1 MSKGGGKGHTPREAK
16 DDLKS
21 TQQLSVIDALSEGP
35 IVGPVNGLQSVL
47 INNTPVVDAD
57 GNSNIHGVTVVYQVG
72 ETPQSPLEGFE
83 ASGAETVLGVEVKH
97 DNPVTRTV
105 VSENIDRLRFTFG
118 VQMLQETT
126 DKGDRNP
133 SSVNL
138 LIQFQRSG
146 IWNTEFDITINGKIT
161 TQYLASVVADNLP
174 PRPFSVRMVR
184 VTPDSTTDRLQN
196 KTLWS
201 SYTEIIDIRQ
211 GYPGTAVAGLLVD
224 AEQFGSQQVTRNYH
238 LRGRIFQVP
247 SNYDPDTRTYTGLW
261 DGTLKPAYT
270 NNPAWCTMDI
280 LTHPRYGLGR
290 RIGVAD
296 VDKWALYAIAQYCDQ
311 QVPDGFGGTEPRMTL
326 NAYMTSQR
334 KAYDVL
340 ADFCSVMRCMPVWNG
355 SRMTFVQD
363 RPSDSAWTYT
373 NSNVVGGRFKY
384 SFSALKDRH
393 NAIEVRYTDPLNGW
407 QTSMELVE
415 DHASQ
420 IRYGRNLL
428 KMDAFGCT
436 SRGQAHRTGL
446 WVMMTELLETQTVDF
461 SVGAEGLRHTPGDII
476 EVCDNDYAGASIGG
490 RITDL
495 DISTRTLTLDREI
508 TLPESGAATLNI
520 VGPDGT
526 PFSTEIQSQPAP
538 DRVVLKVMPETVQ
551 PYSIWGLKL
560 PSLKRR
566 LFRCVRIKEDD
577 DGTYAITAVQHVP
590 EKESIVDNGAHFDP
604 LPGTTN
610 GIIPPAVQHLV
621 VDTDNDS
628 ILYQAKAKWDTP
640 RVVKG
645 VRFVVRLT
653 TGSGKE
659 GDPVRLVTTATT
671 SETEYAFHELPLGDY
686 TLTVRAING
695 FGQQGEPASVAFSI
709 QAPEAPSTIEMTP
722 GYFQITVTPYQA
734 IYDASVQYEFWYS
747 ATQLATAADIQS
759 KAQYLGTGSFWIKDN
774 IRPGHD
780 AWFYVRSVNRVG
792 KSAFAEASGQCSDD
806 AEGYLAFF
814 DGKIQQTQL
823 AKELLDKMDNTALKQ
838 DIADISKIVS
848 ETKNEIEQTVN
859 KTLGDQSATISQ
871 IQKVQTDTDNNLNAL
886 YMLKVQKTKD
896 GVPYVAGIGAGIEDV
911 AGQTLSQ
918 ILLAANRTAIIDPS
932 DGNTVPMLVA
942 QGGQIFLNEALVKYL
957 IAPTI
962 TSGGDPP
969 AFSLTPDGKLT
980 AKNADISGH
989 INAVSGS
996 FTGEINATSG
1006 SFTGEINATSGKFSG
1021 VIEAKEFVGD
1031 ICGSKVMQ
1039 GVSIRATNDERSTST
1054 RYTDSATYQIGKTIT
1069 VMANCERN
1077 GGSGAITVTINING
1091 QVKTAEVMPYTAGIP
1106 AMYQTVVFSVHT
1118 TSPVVDISVSLRV
1131 SGRYTTEASV
1141 WPLVMVSRSGNN
1153 FTN

>member
-146 IWNTEFDITINGKIT
+146 VWNTEFDITINGKIT

-407 QTSMELVE
+407 QTSTELVE

-566 LFRCVRIKEDD
+566 LFRCVRIKEND

-590 EKESIVDNGAHFDP
+590 EKEFIVDNGAHFDP

-838 DIADISKIVS
+838 DIADISKTVS

-859 KTLGDQSATISQ
+859 KTLGDQSTTISQ

-962 TSGGDPP
+962 TSGGNPP
-969 AFSLTPDGKLT
+969 AFSLTPDGRLS
-980 AKNADISGH
+980 ARNADIGGNINANSGTLNNVHILGSCQVDAVLSANQILGDIAKTYVLAGNSVYIPPQLMAMNLIALVTEKESPGNGGITWDNADMFFNGVYQTPGTSSAMSMFISGH
-989 INAVSGS
+989 Y
-996 FTGEINATSG
+996 T
-1006 SFTGEINATSGKFSG
+1006 
-1021 VIEAKEFVGD
+1021 
-1031 ICGSKVMQ
+1031 
-1039 GVSIRATNDERSTST
+1039 TST
-1054 RYTDSATYQIGKTIT
+1054 GGH
-1069 VMANCERN
+1069 
-1077 GGSGAITVTINING
+1077 GGSGGSYTRDLNGRLMAKVYLLPAGVPTTISCS
-1091 QVKTAEVMPYTAGIP
+1091 KFA
-1106 AMYQTVVFSVHT
+1106 VVWMSK
-1118 TSPVVDISVSLRV
+1118 
-1131 SGRYTTEASV
+1131 A
-1141 WPLVMVSRSGNN
+1141 
-1153 FTN
+1153 

>member
-146 IWNTEFDITINGKIT
+146 VWNTEFDITINGKIT

-261 DGTLKPAYT
+261 DGTFKPAYT
-270 NNPAWCTMDI
+270 SNPAWCVLDM

-407 QTSMELVE
+407 QTSTELVE

-508 TLPESGAATLNI
+508 TLPESDAATLNI

-838 DIADISKIVS
+838 DIADISKTVS

-896 GVPYVAGIGAGIEDV
+896 GVPYVAGIGTGIEDV

-969 AFSLTPDGKLT
+969 AFSLTPDGRLS
-980 AKNADISGH
+980 ARNADIGGNINANSGTLNNVHILGSCQVDAVLSANQILGDIAKTYVLAGNSVYIPPQLMAMNLIALVTEKESPGNGGITWDNADMFFNGVYQTPGTSSAMSMFISGH
-989 INAVSGS
+989 Y
-996 FTGEINATSG
+996 T
-1006 SFTGEINATSGKFSG
+1006 
-1021 VIEAKEFVGD
+1021 
-1031 ICGSKVMQ
+1031 
-1039 GVSIRATNDERSTST
+1039 TST
-1054 RYTDSATYQIGKTIT
+1054 GGH
-1069 VMANCERN
+1069 
-1077 GGSGAITVTINING
+1077 GGSGGSYTRDLNGRLMAKVYLLPAGVPTTISCS
-1091 QVKTAEVMPYTAGIP
+1091 KFA
-1106 AMYQTVVFSVHT
+1106 VVWMSK
-1118 TSPVVDISVSLRV
+1118 
-1131 SGRYTTEASV
+1131 A
-1141 WPLVMVSRSGNN
+1141 
-1153 FTN
+1153 

>member
-146 IWNTEFDITINGKIT
+146 VWNTEFDITINGKIT

-407 QTSMELVE
+407 QTSTELVE

-526 PFSTEIQSQPAP
+526 PFSTEIQSQHAP

-838 DIADISKIVS
+838 DIADISKTVS
-848 ETKNEIEQTVN
+848 ETKSEIEQTVN
-859 KTLGDQSATISQ
+859 KTLGDQSTTISQ

-969 AFSLTPDGKLT
+969 AFSLTPDGRLS
-980 AKNADISGH
+980 ARNADIGGNINANSGTLNNVHILGSCQVDAVLSANQILGDIAKTYVLAGNSVYIPPQLMAMNLIALVTEKESPGNGGITWDNADMFFNGVYQTPGTSSAMSMFISGH
-989 INAVSGS
+989 Y
-996 FTGEINATSG
+996 T
-1006 SFTGEINATSGKFSG
+1006 
-1021 VIEAKEFVGD
+1021 
-1031 ICGSKVMQ
+1031 
-1039 GVSIRATNDERSTST
+1039 TST
-1054 RYTDSATYQIGKTIT
+1054 GGH
-1069 VMANCERN
+1069 
-1077 GGSGAITVTINING
+1077 GGSGGSYTRDLNGRLMAKVYLLPAGVPTTISCS
-1091 QVKTAEVMPYTAGIP
+1091 KFA
-1106 AMYQTVVFSVHT
+1106 VVWMSK
-1118 TSPVVDISVSLRV
+1118 
-1131 SGRYTTEASV
+1131 A
-1141 WPLVMVSRSGNN
+1141 
-1153 FTN
+1153 

>member
-407 QTSMELVE
+407 QTSTELVE

-759 KAQYLGTGSFWIKDN
+759 KAQYLGTGSFRIKDN

-838 DIADISKIVS
+838 DIADISKTVS
-848 ETKNEIEQTVN
+848 ETKSEIEQTVN

-1006 SFTGEINATSGKFSG
+1006 KFSG

>member
-407 QTSMELVE
+407 QTSTELVE

-838 DIADISKIVS
+838 DIADISKTVS
-848 ETKNEIEQTVN
+848 ETKSEIEQTVN

-1006 SFTGEINATSGKFSG
+1006 KFSG

>member
-407 QTSMELVE
+407 QTSTELVE

-653 TGSGKE
+653 TSSGKE

-759 KAQYLGTGSFWIKDN
+759 KAQYLGTGSFRIKDN

-838 DIADISKIVS
+838 DIADISKTVS
-848 ETKNEIEQTVN
+848 ETKSEIEQTVN
-859 KTLGDQSATISQ
+859 KTLGDQSTTISQ

-962 TSGGDPP
+962 TSGGEPP

-989 INAVSGS
+989 INAV
-996 FTGEINATSG
+996 SG

>member
-407 QTSMELVE
+407 QTSTELVE

-780 AWFYVRSVNRVG
+780 AWFYVRSVNRGG
-792 KSAFAEASGQCSDD
+792 KSAFAEVSGQCSDD

-1006 SFTGEINATSGKFSG
+1006 KFSG

-1131 SGRYTTEASV
+1131 GGQYTTEASV

>member
-407 QTSMELVE
+407 QTSTELVE

-969 AFSLTPDGKLT
+969 AFSLTPDGRLS
-980 AKNADISGH
+980 ARNADIGGN
-989 INAVSGS
+989 INAYSGTLS
-996 FTGEINATSG
+996 NVHILENCQIDGTISATK
-1006 SFTGEINATSGKFSG
+1006 I
-1021 VIEAKEFVGD
+1021 IGD
-1031 ICGSKVMQ
+1031 IVKAVLIPLYGSAYIPPENFERELVIPCVGINGWTFKGGRWGGGSASVTANP
-1039 GVSIRATNDERSTST
+1039 GGTFVSFSTASL
-1054 RYTDSATYQIGKTIT
+1054 SAT
-1069 VMANCERN
+1069 
-1077 GGSGAITVTINING
+1077 GSGQIHIPSGQAVTLTYNADLDHASATQTAIGLII
-1091 QVKTAEVMPYTAGIP
+1091 K
-1106 AMYQTVVFSVHT
+1106 S
-1118 TSPVVDISVSLRV
+1118 
-1131 SGRYTTEASV
+1131 
-1141 WPLVMVSRSGNN
+1141 
-1153 FTN
+1153 

>member
-138 LIQFQRSG
+138 LIQFQRNG

-566 LFRCVRIKEDD
+566 LFRCVRIKEND

-838 DIADISKIVS
+838 DIADISKTVS

-962 TSGGDPP
+962 TSGGNPP
-969 AFSLTPDGKLT
+969 AFSLTPDGRLS
-980 AKNADISGH
+980 ARNADIGGN
-989 INAVSGS
+989 INAYSGTLS
-996 FTGEINATSG
+996 NVHILENCQIDGTISATK
-1006 SFTGEINATSGKFSG
+1006 I
-1021 VIEAKEFVGD
+1021 IGD
-1031 ICGSKVMQ
+1031 IVKAVLIPLYGSAYIPPENFERELVIPCVGINGWTFKGGRWGGGSASVTANP
-1039 GVSIRATNDERSTST
+1039 GGTFVSFSTASL
-1054 RYTDSATYQIGKTIT
+1054 SAT
-1069 VMANCERN
+1069 
-1077 GGSGAITVTINING
+1077 GSGQIHIPSGQAVTLTYNADLDHASATQTAIGLII
-1091 QVKTAEVMPYTAGIP
+1091 K
-1106 AMYQTVVFSVHT
+1106 S
-1118 TSPVVDISVSLRV
+1118 
-1131 SGRYTTEASV
+1131 
-1141 WPLVMVSRSGNN
+1141 
-1153 FTN
+1153 

>member
-1 MSKGGGKGHTPREAK
+1 MATTDTLNMAAPAMVRICLYGDLQRFGKRISLSIKTAAEGIHALAIQLPGFRQRMNEGWYQVRIAGSDMAPDTLTARLNESLPPGAVVHIVPRMAGAKNGIWQVVAGAALIGASFIPGLNAVAAAVLFSAGTSMALGGVAQM
-16 DDLKS
+16 L
-21 TQQLSVIDALSEGP
+21 
-35 IVGPVNGLQSVL
+35 
-47 INNTPVVDAD
+47 TPVPKTP
-57 GNSNIHGVTVVYQVG
+57 TVGQ
-72 ETPQSPLEGFE
+72 
-83 ASGAETVLGVEVKH
+83 
-97 DNPVTRTV
+97 
-105 VSENIDRLRFTFG
+105 
-118 VQMLQETT
+118 T
-126 DKGDRNP
+126 D
-133 SSVNL
+133 
-138 LIQFQRSG
+138 
-146 IWNTEFDITINGKIT
+146 NGKQNT
-161 TQYLASVVADNLP
+161 YFSSLENMVAQGNP
-174 PRPFSVRMVR
+174 

-261 DGTLKPAYT
+261 DGTFKPAYT
-270 NNPAWCTMDI
+270 NNPAWCTMDK

-326 NAYMTSQR
+326 NAYITTQR

-355 SRMTFVQD
+355 RRMTFIQD
-363 RPSDSAWTYT
+363 RPSDKAWTYT
-373 NSNVVGGRFKY
+373 NGNVVGGRFKY

-407 QTSMELVE
+407 QTSTELVE

-420 IRYGRNLL
+420 ARYGRNLL

-461 SVGAEGLRHTPGDII
+461 SVGAEGLRHTSGDII
-476 EVCDNDYAGASIGG
+476 EVCDNDYAGASVGG

-495 DISTRTLTLDREI
+495 EISTRTLTLDREI
-508 TLPESGAATLNI
+508 TLPESGAAMLNI
-520 VGPDGT
+520 VGPDGK

-538 DRVVLKVMPETVQ
+538 DRVVMKVLPEAVQ

-566 LFRCVRIKEDD
+566 LFRCVRIKEND
-577 DGTYAITAVQHVP
+577 DGTYAITALQHVP

-610 GIIPPAVQHLV
+610 SIIPPAVQHLTV
-621 VDTDNDS
+621 STDNDS
-628 ILYQAKAKWDTP
+628 TLYQAKAKWDTP

-653 TGSGKE
+653 IRNGKDD
-659 GDPVRLVTTATT
+659 DPARLVTTATT

-695 FGQQGEPASVAFSI
+695 FGQQGEPSSVTFSI
-709 QAPEAPSTIEMTP
+709 QAPAAPFTIELTP

-747 ATQLATAADIQS
+747 ATQLTTAADIQS
-759 KAQYLGTGSFWIKDN
+759 KAQYLGIGSFWIKDGLK
-774 IRPGHD
+774 PLHD
-780 AWFYVRSVNRVG
+780 AWFYVRSVNLAG
-792 KSAFAEASGQCSDD
+792 KSVFAEVSGRPSDD
-806 AEGYLAFF
+806 AKGYLDFF
-814 DGKIQQTQL
+814 KGLITEAYLGTELLKKIDLTEDNASKLQQFSKEWQDANDKWNAMWGVKIEQTKDGKYYVAGLGLSMEDTPDGKISQFL
-823 AKELLDKMDNTALKQ
+823 VAADR
-838 DIADISKIVS
+838 IAYINPANGN
-848 ETKNEIEQTVN
+848 ETPGFVMQ
-859 KTLGDQSATISQ
+859 GDQ
-871 IQKVQTDTDNNLNAL
+871 
-886 YMLKVQKTKD
+886 
-896 GVPYVAGIGAGIEDV
+896 
-911 AGQTLSQ
+911 
-918 ILLAANRTAIIDPS
+918 II
-932 DGNTVPMLVA
+932 M
-942 QGGQIFLNEALVKYL
+942 NEAFLKYL
-957 IAPTI
+957 SAPTI
-962 TSGGDPP
+962 TSGGNPP

-980 AKNADISGH
+980 AKNAD
-989 INAVSGS
+989 
-996 FTGEINATSG
+996 
-1006 SFTGEINATSGKFSG
+1006 
-1021 VIEAKEFVGD
+1021 
-1031 ICGSKVMQ
+1031 
-1039 GVSIRATNDERSTST
+1039 
-1054 RYTDSATYQIGKTIT
+1054 
-1069 VMANCERN
+1069 
-1077 GGSGAITVTINING
+1077 
-1091 QVKTAEVMPYTAGIP
+1091 TAGIP
-1106 AMYQTVVFSVHT
+1106 AMYQTVVFSVYT

-1131 SGRYTTEASV
+1131 RGQYTTSASV

>member
-407 QTSMELVE
+407 QTSTELVE

-1006 SFTGEINATSGKFSG
+1006 KFSG

-1039 GVSIRATNDERSTST
+1039 GVSIRATNDELSTST

>member
-72 ETPQSPLEGFE
+72 ETPQVPLEGFE

-105 VSENIDRLRFTFG
+105 VSENVDRLRFTFG

-126 DKGDRNP
+126 DRGDRNP

-138 LIQFQRSG
+138 LIQFQRGG

-261 DGTLKPAYT
+261 DGTFKPAYT
-270 NNPAWCTMDI
+270 NNPAWCVLDM

-326 NAYMTSQR
+326 NACITTRR

-355 SRMTFVQD
+355 NTMTFIQD
-363 RPSDSAWTYT
+363 RPSDAAWTYT
-373 NSNVVGGRFKY
+373 NSNVVGGKFKY

-393 NAIEVRYTDPLNGW
+393 NATEVRYTDPLNGW
-407 QTSMELVE
+407 QTSTELVE

-420 IRYGRNLL
+420 ARYGRNLL

-476 EVCDNDYAGASIGG
+476 EVCDNDYAGASVGG

-495 DISTRTLTLDREI
+495 DISTRTLTFDREI
-508 TLPESGAATLNI
+508 TLPESGTAMLNI
-520 VGPDGT
+520 VGPDGK

-538 DRVVLKVMPETVQ
+538 DRVVVKVLPEAVQ

-560 PSLKRR
+560 PSLQRR
-566 LFRCVRIKEDD
+566 LFRCVRIKEND
-577 DGTYAITAVQHVP
+577 DGTYAITALQHVP

-610 GIIPPAVQHLV
+610 SIIPPAVQHLTV
-621 VDTDNDS
+621 STDNDS
-628 ILYQAKAKWDTP
+628 TLYQAKAKWDTP

-645 VRFVVRLT
+645 VRFVVKLT
-653 TGSGKE
+653 TGNGKDD
-659 GDPVRLVTTATT
+659 DPARLVTTATT
-671 SETEYAFHELPLGDY
+671 SETQYAFHELPLGDY

-695 FGQQGEPASVAFSI
+695 FGQQGEPSSVTFSI
-709 QAPEAPSTIEMTP
+709 KAPAAPSIIELTP
-722 GYFQITVTPYQA
+722 GYFQITVTPHQA

-759 KAQYLGTGSFWIKDN
+759 KAQYLGTGSFRIKDN
-774 IRPGHD
+774 IRPEHD
-780 AWFYVRSVNRVG
+780 AWFYVRSVNLVG

-806 AEGYLAFF
+806 AKGYLAFF

-823 AKELLDKMDNTALKQ
+823 AKELWELVDNTALKQ
-838 DIADISKIVS
+838 NIADISKTVS

-859 KTLGDQSATISQ
+859 KTLNDQSATISQ

-918 ILLAANRTAIIDPS
+918 ILLAANRIAMIDPS
-932 DGNTVPMLVA
+932 NGNTTPMFVA
-942 QGGQIFLNEALVKYL
+942 RDGQIIMNEVFLKLLSAAVIN
-957 IAPTI
+957 APTI
-962 TSGGDPP
+962 TSGGNPP
-969 AFSLTPDGKLT
+969 AFSLTPDGGLAARK
-980 AKNADISGH
+980 ADISGN
-989 INAVSGS
+989 INANSGTLNNVHILGNCQVDAVLS
-996 FTGEINATSG
+996 ANQIR
-1006 SFTGEINATSGKFSG
+1006 
-1021 VIEAKEFVGD
+1021 GD
-1031 ICGSKVMQ
+1031 IAKIVACNR
-1039 GVSIRATNDERSTST
+1039 RASVYIPAEEFNRTLAIPSVWVT
-1054 RYTDSATYQIGKTIT
+1054 A
-1069 VMANCERN
+1069 
-1077 GGSGAITVTINING
+1077 SGFAGDTFHVNITVTVSVGGTVYQGTAYATNRKPGVCDVFCNVPANTPATVSYQVSWNDAHDDTTVESASQALVFIN
-1091 QVKTAEVMPYTAGIP
+1091 KA
-1106 AMYQTVVFSVHT
+1106 
-1118 TSPVVDISVSLRV
+1118 
-1131 SGRYTTEASV
+1131 
-1141 WPLVMVSRSGNN
+1141 
-1153 FTN
+1153 

>member
-407 QTSMELVE
+407 QTSTELVE

-838 DIADISKIVS
+838 DIADISKTVS

-896 GVPYVAGIGAGIEDV
+896 GVPYVAGIGTGIEDV

-962 TSGGDPP
+962 TSGGNPP
-969 AFSLTPDGKLT
+969 AFSLTPDGRLS
-980 AKNADISGH
+980 ARNADIGGN
-989 INAVSGS
+989 INAYSGTLS
-996 FTGEINATSG
+996 NVHILENCQIDGTISATK
-1006 SFTGEINATSGKFSG
+1006 I
-1021 VIEAKEFVGD
+1021 IGD
-1031 ICGSKVMQ
+1031 IVKAVLIPLYGSAYIPPENFERELVIPCVGINGWTFKGGRWGGGSASVTANP
-1039 GVSIRATNDERSTST
+1039 GGTFVSFSTASL
-1054 RYTDSATYQIGKTIT
+1054 SAT
-1069 VMANCERN
+1069 
-1077 GGSGAITVTINING
+1077 GSGQIHIPSGQAVTLTYNADLDHASATQTAIGLII
-1091 QVKTAEVMPYTAGIP
+1091 K
-1106 AMYQTVVFSVHT
+1106 S
-1118 TSPVVDISVSLRV
+1118 
-1131 SGRYTTEASV
+1131 
-1141 WPLVMVSRSGNN
+1141 
-1153 FTN
+1153 

>member
-363 RPSDSAWTYT
+363 RPSDSAWIYT

-1006 SFTGEINATSGKFSG
+1006 KFSG

>member
-146 IWNTEFDITINGKIT
+146 VWNTEFDITINGKIT

-407 QTSMELVE
+407 QTSTELVE

-969 AFSLTPDGKLT
+969 AFSLTPDGRLS
-980 AKNADISGH
+980 ARNADIGGNINANSGTLNNVHILGSCQVDAVLSANQILGDIAKTYVLAGNSVYIPPQLMAMNLIALVTEKESPGNGGITWDNADMFFNGVYQTPGTSSAMSMFISGH
-989 INAVSGS
+989 Y
-996 FTGEINATSG
+996 T
-1006 SFTGEINATSGKFSG
+1006 
-1021 VIEAKEFVGD
+1021 
-1031 ICGSKVMQ
+1031 
-1039 GVSIRATNDERSTST
+1039 TST
-1054 RYTDSATYQIGKTIT
+1054 GGH
-1069 VMANCERN
+1069 
-1077 GGSGAITVTINING
+1077 GGSGGSYTRDLNGRLMAKVYLLPAGVPTTISCS
-1091 QVKTAEVMPYTAGIP
+1091 KFA
-1106 AMYQTVVFSVHT
+1106 VVWMSK
-1118 TSPVVDISVSLRV
+1118 
-1131 SGRYTTEASV
+1131 A
-1141 WPLVMVSRSGNN
+1141 
-1153 FTN
+1153 

>member
-72 ETPQSPLEGFE
+72 ETPQAPLEGFE

-105 VSENIDRLRFTFG
+105 VSENVDRLRFTFG

-261 DGTLKPAYT
+261 DGAFKPAYT
-270 NNPAWCTMDI
+270 NNPAWCTMDK

-290 RIGVAD
+290 RIGGAD

-311 QVPDGFGGTEPRMTL
+311 PVPDGFGGTEPRMTL
-326 NAYMTSQR
+326 NAYITTQR

-355 SRMTFVQD
+355 RKMTFIQD
-363 RPSDSAWTYT
+363 RPSDKAWTYT
-373 NSNVVGGRFKY
+373 NGNVVGGRFKY

-393 NAIEVRYTDPLNGW
+393 NAVEVRYTDPLNGW
-407 QTSMELVE
+407 QTSTELVE

-420 IRYGRNLL
+420 ARYGRNLL

-476 EVCDNDYAGASIGG
+476 EVCDNDYAGASVGG

-508 TLPESGAATLNI
+508 TLPESGATTLNI
-520 VGPDGT
+520 VGPDGK

-538 DRVVLKVMPETVQ
+538 DRVVTKVLPETVQ

-566 LFRCVRIKEDD
+566 LFRCVRIKEND
-577 DGTYAITAVQHVP
+577 DGTYAITALQHVP

-610 GIIPPAVQHLV
+610 SIIPPAVQHLTV
-621 VDTDNDS
+621 STDNDS
-628 ILYQAKAKWDTP
+628 TLYQAKAKWGTP
-640 RVVKG
+640 RVVKD

-653 TGSGKE
+653 TGSGNE

-695 FGQQGEPASVAFSI
+695 YGQQGEPASVAFSI

-722 GYFQITVTPYQA
+722 GYFQITVTPHQTV
-734 IYDASVQYEFWYS
+734 YDASVQYEFWYS

-759 KAQYLGTGSFWIKDN
+759 KAQYLGVGSFWIKDGLK
-774 IRPGHD
+774 PLHD
-780 AWFYVRSVNRVG
+780 AWFYVRSVNLAG
-792 KSAFAEASGQCSDD
+792 KSVFAEASGRPGDD
-806 AEGYLAFF
+806 AKGYLDFF
-814 DGKIQQTQL
+814 KGLITETYLGTESLKKIDLTENNASKLQQFS
-823 AKELLDKMDNTALKQ
+823 KEWQDANDKWSATWGVK
-838 DIADISKIVS
+838 
-848 ETKNEIEQTVN
+848 IEQT
-859 KTLGDQSATISQ
+859 
-871 IQKVQTDTDNNLNAL
+871 
-886 YMLKVQKTKD
+886 KD
-896 GVPYVAGIGAGIEDV
+896 GKYYVAGLGLSMED
-911 AGQTLSQ
+911 
-918 ILLAANRTAIIDPS
+918 
-932 DGNTVPMLVA
+932 
-942 QGGQIFLNEALVKYL
+942 
-957 IAPTI
+957 
-962 TSGGDPP
+962 
-969 AFSLTPDGKLT
+969 TPDGKISQFLV
-980 AKNADISGH
+980 AADRIAY
-989 INAVSGS
+989 INPANGNETPG
-996 FTGEINATSG
+996 F
-1006 SFTGEINATSGKFSG
+1006 
-1021 VIEAKEFVGD
+1021 
-1031 ICGSKVMQ
+1031 VMQ
-1039 GVSIRATNDERSTST
+1039 
-1054 RYTDSATYQIGKTIT
+1054 
-1069 VMANCERN
+1069 
-1077 GGSGAITVTINING
+1077 
-1091 QVKTAEVMPYTAGIP
+1091 
-1106 AMYQTVVFSVHT
+1106 
-1118 TSPVVDISVSLRV
+1118 
-1131 SGRYTTEASV
+1131 
-1141 WPLVMVSRSGNN
+1141 
-1153 FTN
+1153 

>member
-407 QTSMELVE
+407 QTSTELVE

-566 LFRCVRIKEDD
+566 LFRCVRIKEND

-838 DIADISKIVS
+838 DIADISKTVS

-896 GVPYVAGIGAGIEDV
+896 GVPYVAGIGTGIEDV

-969 AFSLTPDGKLT
+969 AFSLTPDGRLS
-980 AKNADISGH
+980 ARNADIGGNINANSGTLNNVHILGSCQVDAVLSANQILGDIAKTYVLAGNSVYIPPQLMAMNLIALVTEKESPGNGGITWDNADMFFNGVYQTPGTSSAMSMFISGH
-989 INAVSGS
+989 Y
-996 FTGEINATSG
+996 T
-1006 SFTGEINATSGKFSG
+1006 
-1021 VIEAKEFVGD
+1021 
-1031 ICGSKVMQ
+1031 
-1039 GVSIRATNDERSTST
+1039 TST
-1054 RYTDSATYQIGKTIT
+1054 GGH
-1069 VMANCERN
+1069 
-1077 GGSGAITVTINING
+1077 GGSGGSYTRDLNGRLMAKVYLLPAGVPTTISCS
-1091 QVKTAEVMPYTAGIP
+1091 KFA
-1106 AMYQTVVFSVHT
+1106 VVWMSK
-1118 TSPVVDISVSLRV
+1118 
-1131 SGRYTTEASV
+1131 A
-1141 WPLVMVSRSGNN
+1141 
-1153 FTN
+1153 

>member
-146 IWNTEFDITINGKIT
+146 VWNTEFDITINGKIT

-407 QTSMELVE
+407 QTSTELVE

-838 DIADISKIVS
+838 DIADISKTVS

-871 IQKVQTDTDNNLNAL
+871 IQKVQADTDNNLNAL

-896 GVPYVAGIGAGIEDV
+896 GVPYVAGIGTGIEDV

-962 TSGGDPP
+962 TSGGNPP
-969 AFSLTPDGKLT
+969 AFSLTPDGRLS
-980 AKNADISGH
+980 ARNADIGGNINANSGTLNNVHILGSCQVDAVLSANQILGDIAKTYVLAGNSVYIPPQLMAMNLIALVTEKESPGNGGITWDNADMFFNGVYQTPGTSSAMSMFISGH
-989 INAVSGS
+989 Y
-996 FTGEINATSG
+996 T
-1006 SFTGEINATSGKFSG
+1006 
-1021 VIEAKEFVGD
+1021 
-1031 ICGSKVMQ
+1031 
-1039 GVSIRATNDERSTST
+1039 TST
-1054 RYTDSATYQIGKTIT
+1054 GGH
-1069 VMANCERN
+1069 
-1077 GGSGAITVTINING
+1077 GGSGGSYTRDLNGRLMAKVYLLPAGVPTTISCS
-1091 QVKTAEVMPYTAGIP
+1091 KFA
-1106 AMYQTVVFSVHT
+1106 VVWMSK
-1118 TSPVVDISVSLRV
+1118 
-1131 SGRYTTEASV
+1131 A
-1141 WPLVMVSRSGNN
+1141 
-1153 FTN
+1153 

>member
-407 QTSMELVE
+407 QTSTELVE

-508 TLPESGAATLNI
+508 TLPESGAATLN
-520 VGPDGT
+520 
-526 PFSTEIQSQPAP
+526 QSQPAP

-1006 SFTGEINATSGKFSG
+1006 KFSG

>member
-138 LIQFQRSG
+138 LIQFQRNG

-407 QTSMELVE
+407 QTSTELVE

-1006 SFTGEINATSGKFSG
+1006 KFSG

>member
-407 QTSMELVE
+407 QTSTELVE

-566 LFRCVRIKEDD
+566 LFRCVRIKEND

-747 ATQLATAADIQS
+747 ATQLVTAADIQS

-838 DIADISKIVS
+838 DIADISKTVS
-848 ETKNEIEQTVN
+848 ETKSEIEQTVN
-859 KTLGDQSATISQ
+859 KTLGDQSTTISQ

-962 TSGGDPP
+962 TSGGNPP
-969 AFSLTPDGKLT
+969 AFSLTPDGRLS
-980 AKNADISGH
+980 ARNADIGGN
-989 INAVSGS
+989 INAYSGTLS
-996 FTGEINATSG
+996 NVHILENCQIDGTISATK
-1006 SFTGEINATSGKFSG
+1006 I
-1021 VIEAKEFVGD
+1021 IGD
-1031 ICGSKVMQ
+1031 IVKAVLIPLYGSAYIPPENFERELVIPCVGINGWTFKGGRWGGGSASVTANP
-1039 GVSIRATNDERSTST
+1039 GGTFVSFSTASL
-1054 RYTDSATYQIGKTIT
+1054 SAT
-1069 VMANCERN
+1069 
-1077 GGSGAITVTINING
+1077 GSGQIHIPSGQAVTLTYNADLDHASATQTAIGLII
-1091 QVKTAEVMPYTAGIP
+1091 K
-1106 AMYQTVVFSVHT
+1106 S
-1118 TSPVVDISVSLRV
+1118 
-1131 SGRYTTEASV
+1131 
-1141 WPLVMVSRSGNN
+1141 
-1153 FTN
+1153 

>member
-138 LIQFQRSG
+138 LIQFQRNG

-407 QTSMELVE
+407 QTSTELVE

-838 DIADISKIVS
+838 DIADISKTVS

-962 TSGGDPP
+962 TSGGNPP
-969 AFSLTPDGKLT
+969 AFSLTPDGRLS
-980 AKNADISGH
+980 ARNADIGGN
-989 INAVSGS
+989 INAYSGTLS
-996 FTGEINATSG
+996 NVHILENCQIDGTISATK
-1006 SFTGEINATSGKFSG
+1006 I
-1021 VIEAKEFVGD
+1021 IGD
-1031 ICGSKVMQ
+1031 IVKAVLIPLYGSAY
-1039 GVSIRATNDERSTST
+1039 IPPENFER
-1054 RYTDSATYQIGKTIT
+1054 
-1069 VMANCERN
+1069 E
-1077 GGSGAITVTINING
+1077 
-1091 QVKTAEVMPYTAGIP
+1091 
-1106 AMYQTVVFSVHT
+1106 
-1118 TSPVVDISVSLRV
+1118 L
-1131 SGRYTTEASV
+1131 
-1141 WPLVMVSRSGNN
+1141 
-1153 FTN
+1153 

>member
-35 IVGPVNGLQSVL
+35 IVGPVNGLQSVM

-72 ETPQSPLEGFE
+72 ETPQSLLEGFE

-407 QTSMELVE
+407 QTSTELVE

-838 DIADISKIVS
+838 DIADISKTVS

-962 TSGGDPP
+962 TSGGNPP

-980 AKNADISGH
+980 AKNADISGT
-989 INAVSGS
+989 INANSG
-996 FTGEINATSG
+996 T
-1006 SFTGEINATSGKFSG
+1006 FSNVHILG
-1021 VIEAKEFVGD
+1021 DCRVDAVLSANQIRGD
-1031 ICGSKVMQ
+1031 IARIVACN
-1039 GVSIRATNDERSTST
+1039 RRSSVYIPAEEFDRTLAIPSVWVT
-1054 RYTDSATYQIGKTIT
+1054 A
-1069 VMANCERN
+1069 
-1077 GGSGAITVTINING
+1077 SGFAGNTFHVNITVTVNVGGTVYTGAAYATN
-1091 QVKTAEVMPYTAGIP
+1091 VKPGICDVFCIIP
-1106 AMYQTVVFSVHT
+1106 ANIPVAVSYQASWNDSQDGSAVDSSSQALVF
-1118 TSPVVDISVSLRV
+1118 INK
-1131 SGRYTTEASV
+1131 A
-1141 WPLVMVSRSGNN
+1141 
-1153 FTN
+1153 

>member
-1 MSKGGGKGHTPREAK
+1 
-16 DDLKS
+16 
-21 TQQLSVIDALSEGP
+21 
-35 IVGPVNGLQSVL
+35 
-47 INNTPVVDAD
+47 
-57 GNSNIHGVTVVYQVG
+57 
-72 ETPQSPLEGFE
+72 FE

-407 QTSMELVE
+407 QTSTELVE

-1006 SFTGEINATSGKFSG
+1006 KFSG

>member
-1 MSKGGGKGHTPREAK
+1 
-16 DDLKS
+16 
-21 TQQLSVIDALSEGP
+21 
-35 IVGPVNGLQSVL
+35 
-47 INNTPVVDAD
+47 
-57 GNSNIHGVTVVYQVG
+57 
-72 ETPQSPLEGFE
+72 
-83 ASGAETVLGVEVKH
+83 
-97 DNPVTRTV
+97 
-105 VSENIDRLRFTFG
+105 
-118 VQMLQETT
+118 
-126 DKGDRNP
+126 
-133 SSVNL
+133 
-138 LIQFQRSG
+138 
-146 IWNTEFDITINGKIT
+146 
-161 TQYLASVVADNLP
+161 
-174 PRPFSVRMVR
+174 
-184 VTPDSTTDRLQN
+184 
-196 KTLWS
+196 
-201 SYTEIIDIRQ
+201 
-211 GYPGTAVAGLLVD
+211 
-224 AEQFGSQQVTRNYH
+224 
-238 LRGRIFQVP
+238 
-247 SNYDPDTRTYTGLW
+247 
-261 DGTLKPAYT
+261 
-270 NNPAWCTMDI
+270 
-280 LTHPRYGLGR
+280 R

-407 QTSMELVE
+407 QTSTELVE

-659 GDPVRLVTTATT
+659 GD
-671 SETEYAFHELPLGDY
+671 
-686 TLTVRAING
+686 
-695 FGQQGEPASVAFSI
+695 
-709 QAPEAPSTIEMTP
+709 
-722 GYFQITVTPYQA
+722 
-734 IYDASVQYEFWYS
+734 
-747 ATQLATAADIQS
+747 
-759 KAQYLGTGSFWIKDN
+759 
-774 IRPGHD
+774 
-780 AWFYVRSVNRVG
+780 
-792 KSAFAEASGQCSDD
+792 
-806 AEGYLAFF
+806 
-814 DGKIQQTQL
+814 
-823 AKELLDKMDNTALKQ
+823 
-838 DIADISKIVS
+838 
-848 ETKNEIEQTVN
+848 
-859 KTLGDQSATISQ
+859 
-871 IQKVQTDTDNNLNAL
+871 
-886 YMLKVQKTKD
+886 
-896 GVPYVAGIGAGIEDV
+896 
-911 AGQTLSQ
+911 
-918 ILLAANRTAIIDPS
+918 
-932 DGNTVPMLVA
+932 
-942 QGGQIFLNEALVKYL
+942 
-957 IAPTI
+957 
-962 TSGGDPP
+962 
-969 AFSLTPDGKLT
+969 
-980 AKNADISGH
+980 
-989 INAVSGS
+989 
-996 FTGEINATSG
+996 
-1006 SFTGEINATSGKFSG
+1006 
-1021 VIEAKEFVGD
+1021 
-1031 ICGSKVMQ
+1031 
-1039 GVSIRATNDERSTST
+1039 
-1054 RYTDSATYQIGKTIT
+1054 
-1069 VMANCERN
+1069 
-1077 GGSGAITVTINING
+1077 
-1091 QVKTAEVMPYTAGIP
+1091 
-1106 AMYQTVVFSVHT
+1106 
-1118 TSPVVDISVSLRV
+1118 
-1131 SGRYTTEASV
+1131 
-1141 WPLVMVSRSGNN
+1141 
-1153 FTN
+1153 

>member
-146 IWNTEFDITINGKIT
+146 VWNTEFDITINGKIT

-1006 SFTGEINATSGKFSG
+1006 KFSG

>member
-407 QTSMELVE
+407 QTSTELVE

-520 VGPDGT
+520 VGPGGT

-566 LFRCVRIKEDD
+566 LFRCVRIKEND

-838 DIADISKIVS
+838 DIADISKTVS

-962 TSGGDPP
+962 TSGGNPP
-969 AFSLTPDGKLT
+969 AFSLTPDGRLS
-980 AKNADISGH
+980 ARNADIGGNINANSGTLNNVHILGSCQVDAVLSANQILGDIAKTYVLAGNSVYIPPQLMAMNLIALVTEKESPGNGGITWDNADMFFNGVYQTPGTSSAMSMFISGH
-989 INAVSGS
+989 Y
-996 FTGEINATSG
+996 T
-1006 SFTGEINATSGKFSG
+1006 
-1021 VIEAKEFVGD
+1021 
-1031 ICGSKVMQ
+1031 
-1039 GVSIRATNDERSTST
+1039 TST
-1054 RYTDSATYQIGKTIT
+1054 GGH
-1069 VMANCERN
+1069 
-1077 GGSGAITVTINING
+1077 GGSGGSYTRDLNGRLMAKVYLLPAGVPTTISCS
-1091 QVKTAEVMPYTAGIP
+1091 KFA
-1106 AMYQTVVFSVHT
+1106 VVWMSK
-1118 TSPVVDISVSLRV
+1118 
-1131 SGRYTTEASV
+1131 A
-1141 WPLVMVSRSGNN
+1141 
-1153 FTN
+1153 

>member
-407 QTSMELVE
+407 QTSTELVE

-566 LFRCVRIKEDD
+566 LFRCVRIKEND

-838 DIADISKIVS
+838 DIADISKTVS

-962 TSGGDPP
+962 TSGGNPP
-969 AFSLTPDGKLT
+969 AFSLTPDGRLS
-980 AKNADISGH
+980 ARNADIGGN
-989 INAVSGS
+989 INAYSGTLS
-996 FTGEINATSG
+996 NVHILENCQIDGTISATK
-1006 SFTGEINATSGKFSG
+1006 I
-1021 VIEAKEFVGD
+1021 IGD
-1031 ICGSKVMQ
+1031 IVKAVLIPLYGSAYIPPENFERELVIPCVGINGWTFKGGRWGGGSASVTANP
-1039 GVSIRATNDERSTST
+1039 GGTFVSFSTASL
-1054 RYTDSATYQIGKTIT
+1054 SAT
-1069 VMANCERN
+1069 
-1077 GGSGAITVTINING
+1077 GSGQIHIPSGQAVTLTYNADLDHASATQTAIGLII
-1091 QVKTAEVMPYTAGIP
+1091 K
-1106 AMYQTVVFSVHT
+1106 S
-1118 TSPVVDISVSLRV
+1118 
-1131 SGRYTTEASV
+1131 
-1141 WPLVMVSRSGNN
+1141 
-1153 FTN
+1153 

>member
-146 IWNTEFDITINGKIT
+146 VWNTEFDITINGKIT

-407 QTSMELVE
+407 QTSTELVE

-838 DIADISKIVS
+838 DIADISKTVS

-962 TSGGDPP
+962 TSGGNPP
-969 AFSLTPDGKLT
+969 AFSLTPDGRLS
-980 AKNADISGH
+980 ARNADIGGN
-989 INAVSGS
+989 INAYSGTLS
-996 FTGEINATSG
+996 NVHILENCQIDGTISATK
-1006 SFTGEINATSGKFSG
+1006 I
-1021 VIEAKEFVGD
+1021 IGD
-1031 ICGSKVMQ
+1031 IVKAVLIPLYGSAYIPPENFERELVIPCVGINGWTFKGGRWGGGSASVTANP
-1039 GVSIRATNDERSTST
+1039 GGTFVSFSTASL
-1054 RYTDSATYQIGKTIT
+1054 SAT
-1069 VMANCERN
+1069 
-1077 GGSGAITVTINING
+1077 GSGQIHIPSGQAVTLTYNADLDHASATQTAIGLII
-1091 QVKTAEVMPYTAGIP
+1091 K
-1106 AMYQTVVFSVHT
+1106 S
-1118 TSPVVDISVSLRV
+1118 
-1131 SGRYTTEASV
+1131 
-1141 WPLVMVSRSGNN
+1141 
-1153 FTN
+1153 

>member
-407 QTSMELVE
+407 QTSTELVE

-806 AEGYLAFF
+806 VEGYLAFF

-1006 SFTGEINATSGKFSG
+1006 KFSG

>member
-407 QTSMELVE
+407 QTSTELVE

-566 LFRCVRIKEDD
+566 LFRCVRIKEND

-838 DIADISKIVS
+838 DIADISKTVS

-886 YMLKVQKTKD
+886 YMLKVQKTKG

-962 TSGGDPP
+962 TSGGNPP
-969 AFSLTPDGKLT
+969 AFSLTPDGRLS
-980 AKNADISGH
+980 ARNADIGGN
-989 INAVSGS
+989 INAYSGTLS
-996 FTGEINATSG
+996 NVHILENCQIDGTISATK
-1006 SFTGEINATSGKFSG
+1006 I
-1021 VIEAKEFVGD
+1021 IGD
-1031 ICGSKVMQ
+1031 IVKAVLIPLYGSAYIPPENFERELVIPCVGINGWTFKGGRWGGGSASVTANP
-1039 GVSIRATNDERSTST
+1039 GGTFVSFSTASL
-1054 RYTDSATYQIGKTIT
+1054 SAT
-1069 VMANCERN
+1069 
-1077 GGSGAITVTINING
+1077 GSGQIYIPSGQAVTLTYNADLDHASATQTAIGLII
-1091 QVKTAEVMPYTAGIP
+1091 K
-1106 AMYQTVVFSVHT
+1106 S
-1118 TSPVVDISVSLRV
+1118 
-1131 SGRYTTEASV
+1131 
-1141 WPLVMVSRSGNN
+1141 
-1153 FTN
+1153 

>member
-407 QTSMELVE
+407 QTSTELVE

-759 KAQYLGTGSFWIKDN
+759 KAQYLGTGSFWIKDS

-1006 SFTGEINATSGKFSG
+1006 KFSG

>member
-138 LIQFQRSG
+138 LIQFQRNG

-838 DIADISKIVS
+838 DIADISKTVS

-962 TSGGDPP
+962 TSGGNPP

-989 INAVSGS
+989 INAV
-996 FTGEINATSG
+996 SG

>member
-896 GVPYVAGIGAGIEDV
+896 GVPYVAGIGTGIEDV

-962 TSGGDPP
+962 TSGGNPP
-969 AFSLTPDGKLT
+969 AFSLTPDGRLS
-980 AKNADISGH
+980 ARNADIGGNINANSGTLNNVHILGSCQVDAVLSANQILGDIAKTYVLAGNSVYIPPQLMAMNLIALVTEKESPGNGGITWDNADMFFNGVYQTPGTSSAMSMFISGH
-989 INAVSGS
+989 Y
-996 FTGEINATSG
+996 T
-1006 SFTGEINATSGKFSG
+1006 
-1021 VIEAKEFVGD
+1021 
-1031 ICGSKVMQ
+1031 
-1039 GVSIRATNDERSTST
+1039 TST
-1054 RYTDSATYQIGKTIT
+1054 GGH
-1069 VMANCERN
+1069 
-1077 GGSGAITVTINING
+1077 GGSGGSYTRDLNGRLMAKVYLLPAGVPTTISCS
-1091 QVKTAEVMPYTAGIP
+1091 KFA
-1106 AMYQTVVFSVHT
+1106 VVWMSK
-1118 TSPVVDISVSLRV
+1118 
-1131 SGRYTTEASV
+1131 A
-1141 WPLVMVSRSGNN
+1141 
-1153 FTN
+1153 